1 MAVLCLAAIIQSL
14 EKMLQK
20 KYMQEFLMED
30 FGERHID
37 LNFVLLLLTK
47 DKVVNLQKFNFMVKF
62 MGSLKILKKLKLD
75 F

>member
-30 FGERHID
+30 FVHIQIH
-37 LNFVLLLLTK
+37 LKIALLVLTQV
-47 DKVVNLQKFNFMVKF
+47 KVVNLQKFNFMVKF
-62 MGSLKILKKLKLD
+62 MESLKILKKLKLD